1 MKKIFGMIVKNKKEN
16 AKKDFSIIK
25 IVCVFILIVAV
36 LVVSGCEG
44 IDNIVL
50 NNMSDLRINY
60 FEGKNDNFYVNL
72 SCGYREEVFNYDGI
86 SSTPTECGVLSLGYF
101 DICSYASVTVVL
113 IVDGEQ
119 NEYVLEKSPF
129 ENVYMEDIGKILT
142 KDNIVKIKLKG
153 TDEIIVLNEIS
164 NKWKINY
171 KKAIEIGA
179 KYLKEKL
186 ESLYFNGTLH
196 AEGYLKVVSK
206 IDYEKKY
213 WYFALTS
220 QSGENY
226 SLLIDV
232 ESGEIISNN
241 K

>member
-1 MKKIFGMIVKNKKEN
+1 MKKIF
-16 AKKDFSIIK
+16 
-25 IVCVFILIVAV
+25 CVFLLVVAV
-36 LVVSGCEG
+36 LIVGGCDG

-101 DICSYASVTVVL
+101 DTCSYASVTVVL
-113 IVDGEQ
+113 IVDGEGK
-119 NEYVLEKSPF
+119 EYVLERSPF

-142 KDNIVKIKLKG
+142 KDNDIKIKLKG
-153 TDEIIVLNEIS
+153 TDETIVLNEIS
-164 NKWKINY
+164 SKWKINY

-179 KYLKEKL
+179 KHLKEKL
-186 ESLYFNGTLH
+186 EGLYFNGTFH

-206 IDYEKKY
+206 IDYDKKY

-226 SLLIDV
+226 SILVNVI
-232 ESGEIISNN
+232 SGEVISNS
-241 K
+241 KPK